1 MMPGSVDRE
10 IRLAL
15 WKLHILHHA
24 TRRPVYGLWM
34 LEELAE
40 HGHRLSP
47 GTLYPMLERM
57 ERNGWLRSKPTQRAN
72 ARKNYRITAAGRRV
86 LEQLRADVDELHREL
101 VLGIEPTHESRPHG
115 ATAKATRAARGASL
129 AGVRSAPTEG
139 RRT

>member
-1 MMPGSVDRE
+1 MQKAVNRE

-24 TRRPVYGLWM
+24 TRRPVYGLWL

-47 GTLYPMLERM
+47 GTLYPILERM
-57 ERNGWLRSKPTQRAN
+57 ERNGWLRATATRRTN
-72 ARKNYRITAAGRRV
+72 ARKNYRITAAGRRI

-101 VLGIEPTHESRPHG
+101 VLGIEPAHEPL
-115 ATAKATRAARGASL
+115 L
-129 AGVRSAPTEG
+129 ANERRRS
-139 RRT
+139 